1 MRKIVIILNLII
13 AAGYTYAQKGMA
25 NINADVAYMNS
36 MRAGI
41 MGVEYINPVPGYKGN
56 QYLGFWTKGEIIL
69 TNGERITDLNLR
81 YERYLDELLWLR
93 DDFITGIIYKGSI
106 NEFRFLYPTE
116 YDTVTF
122 IKKRIRLPFTTDST
136 DCFLQNLE
144 SGTNS
149 LCVYRKMIK
158 LKDTH
163 ELTDETRYYIF
174 NHDEAELI
182 KLKRHDLLNV
192 AFIDKMKMKSIL
204 KSNKIALSGNEW
216 QFAKAL
222 KLYNQQF

>member
-13 AAGYTYAQKGMA
+13 AAGYTYAQKDLV
-25 NINADVAYMNS
+25 NINSDEAYMNS
-36 MRAGI
+36 MRAGV

-69 TNGERITDLNLR
+69 GNGERITDLNLR

-93 DDFITGIIYKGSI
+93 DDFIAGIIYKGSI
-106 NEFRFLYPTE
+106 DGFRLLYPTE
-116 YDTVTF
+116 YDTVIF
-122 IKKRIRLPFTTDST
+122 IKKRIKLPFTADST

-144 SGTNS
+144 PGKNY
-149 LCVYRKMIK
+149 LCVYRKVIK

-174 NHDEAELI
+174 NHDQVEWI
-182 KLKRHDLLNV
+182 RLKRHDLLNV

-204 KSNKIALSGNEW
+204 KSNKIALRGNEW
-216 QFAKAL
+216 QFARAL